1 MFRLLLLLVCLTV
14 TACARDRGGASDRGS
29 ATVTGALPGPPGE
42 VVPPVHV
49 AGMPPDVESPSN
61 HPASEAQRR
70 VSRRQVRDFLD
81 AMADGGAADPVGSA
95 PEPDAPPGVNP
106 SAPSAPSAAK
116 LDALAAALAAG
127 GSFGGGQAPTRTDE
141 VARRRFGEALRNA
154 MGARNSPPAQDDP
167 GGDP

>member
-1 MFRLLLLLVCLTV
+1 
-14 TACARDRGGASDRGS
+14 
-29 ATVTGALPGPPGE
+29 
-42 VVPPVHV
+42 VPPVHV

-61 HPASEAQRR
+61 PPASEARRR

-81 AMADGGAADPVGSA
+81 AMADGEAADPAGAA
-95 PEPDAPPGVNP
+95 PDPGAPPGVGQ
-106 SAPSAPSAAK
+106 SAAK

-127 GSFGGGQAPTRTDE
+127 GSFGGGQAPSQTDE
-141 VARRRFGEALRNA
+141 AARRRFGEALRNA